1 MIRIAASILSADFA
15 NLERDL
21 ESITSSDL
29 IHVDVMDGHFVPNL
43 TIGLPVVKRLQEVSK
58 VPLDVHLMI
67 DNPDRWAP
75 MYADTGAFSVTFHFE
90 ACAKV
95 AETINSVRNSG
106 SKVGLALKPGTELKE
121 VESFLP
127 DIDMLLIMMVEPGF
141 GGQSLMESVI
151 PKISEAKTLALDTL
165 PDLSIQVDGGIKS
178 SNIEKLAEA
187 GADTFVA
194 GQSIMSASDRN
205 AEIALLRELAQA
217 SAS

>member
-1 MIRIAASILSADFA
+1 MTRIAASILSADFA

-43 TIGLPVVKRLQEVSK
+43 TIGLPVVARLQEVSK

-106 SKVGLALKPGTELKE
+106 SKVGLALKPGTELRE
-121 VESFLP
+121 VESFLA

-151 PKISEAKTLALDTL
+151 PKISEAKTLARDTL

-217 SAS
+217 SAT

>member
-1 MIRIAASILSADFA
+1 
-15 NLERDL
+15 
-21 ESITSSDL
+21 
-29 IHVDVMDGHFVPNL
+29 
-43 TIGLPVVKRLQEVSK
+43 
-58 VPLDVHLMI
+58 
-67 DNPDRWAP
+67 
-75 MYADTGAFSVTFHFE
+75 
-90 ACAKV
+90 
-95 AETINSVRNSG
+95 
-106 SKVGLALKPGTELKE
+106 
-121 VESFLP
+121 
-127 DIDMLLIMMVEPGF
+127 MMVEPGF

-151 PKISEAKTLALDTL
+151 PKISEAKTLARDTL

>member
-1 MIRIAASILSADFA
+1 MTRIAASILSADFA

-43 TIGLPVVKRLQEVSK
+43 TIGLPVVTRLQEVSK
-58 VPLDVHLMI
+58 VPLDIHLMI
-67 DNPDRWAP
+67 ENPHRWAP

-90 ACAKV
+90 ACSKV
-95 AETINSVRNSG
+95 AETIKSVRNSG
-106 SKVGLALKPGTELKE
+106 SKVGLALKPGTKLKE
-121 VESFLP
+121 IESFLP

-151 PKISEAKTLALDTL
+151 PKIAEAKMRARDTL
-165 PDLSIQVDGGIKS
+165 PNLSIQVDGGIKS

-194 GQSIMSASDRN
+194 GQSIMSALDRN

>member
-1 MIRIAASILSADFA
+1 MTRIAASILSADFA

-67 DNPDRWAP
+67 DNPDSWAP

-106 SKVGLALKPGTELKE
+106 SKVGLALKPGTELRE
-121 VESFLP
+121 VESFLA

-151 PKISEAKTLALDTL
+151 PKISEAKTLARDTL

>member
-1 MIRIAASILSADFA
+1 MTRIAASILSADFA

-21 ESITSSDL
+21 ESITSADL

-43 TIGLPVVKRLQEVSK
+43 TIGLPVVTRLQEVSK

-67 DNPDRWAP
+67 ENPDRWAP

-90 ACAKV
+90 ACSKV
-95 AETINSVRNSG
+95 AETIKSVRNSG

-121 VESFLP
+121 IESFLP

-151 PKISEAKTLALDTL
+151 PKIAEAKMQARDTL
-165 PDLSIQVDGGIKS
+165 PNLSIQVDGGIKS

-194 GQSIMSASDRN
+194 GQSIMSALDRN
-205 AEIALLRELAQA
+205 AEIALLRKLALA

>member
-1 MIRIAASILSADFA
+1 MTRIAASILSADFA

-43 TIGLPVVKRLQEVSK
+43 TIGLPVVARLQEVSK

-90 ACAKV
+90 ACSKV
-95 AETINSVRNSG
+95 AETIKSVRNSG
-106 SKVGLALKPGTELKE
+106 SKVGLALKPGTELEE
-121 VESFLP
+121 VESFLA

-151 PKISEAKTLALDTL
+151 PKISEAKTLARDTL

-205 AEIALLRELAQA
+205 AEIALLRELAHA

>member
-1 MIRIAASILSADFA
+1 MTRIAASILSADFA

-43 TIGLPVVKRLQEVSK
+43 TIGLPVVTRLQQVSK

-90 ACAKV
+90 ACSKV
-95 AETINSVRNSG
+95 AETIKSVRNSG

-121 VESFLP
+121 VESFLA

-151 PKISEAKTLALDTL
+151 PKISEAKTLARDTL
-165 PDLSIQVDGGIKS
+165 PNISIQVDGGIKS

-194 GQSIMSASDRN
+194 GQSIMSAPDRN

>member
-1 MIRIAASILSADFA
+1 MTRIAASILSADFA

-43 TIGLPVVKRLQEVSK
+43 TIGLPVVARLQEVSK

-121 VESFLP
+121 VGSFLA

>member
-1 MIRIAASILSADFA
+1 MTRIAASILSADFA

-43 TIGLPVVKRLQEVSK
+43 TIGLPVVTRLQEVSK

-67 DNPDRWAP
+67 ENPDRWAP

-90 ACAKV
+90 ACFKV
-95 AETINSVRNSG
+95 AETIKSVRNSG
-106 SKVGLALKPGTELKE
+106 SKVGLALKPGTKLKE
-121 VESFLP
+121 IESFLP

-141 GGQSLMESVI
+141 GGQNLMESVI
-151 PKISEAKTLALDTL
+151 PKIAEAKMQARDTL
-165 PDLSIQVDGGIKS
+165 PNLSIQVDGGIKS

-194 GQSIMSASDRN
+194 GQSIMSALDRN
-205 AEIALLRELAQA
+205 AEISLLRELAQA

>member
-1 MIRIAASILSADFA
+1 MTRIAASILSADFA

-43 TIGLPVVKRLQEVSK
+43 TIGLPVVTRLQEVSE

-67 DNPDRWAP
+67 ENPDRWAP

-90 ACAKV
+90 ACSKV
-95 AETINSVRNSG
+95 AETIKSVRNSG

-121 VESFLP
+121 IESLLP

-151 PKISEAKTLALDTL
+151 PKIAEAKMQARDTL
-165 PDLSIQVDGGIKS
+165 PNLSIQVDGGIKS
-178 SNIEKLAEA
+178 SNIEKLSEA

-194 GQSIMSASDRN
+194 GQSIMSALDRN

>member
-1 MIRIAASILSADFA
+1 MTRIASSILSADFA

-43 TIGLPVVKRLQEVSK
+43 TIGLPVVARLQEVSK

-90 ACAKV
+90 ACSKV
-95 AETINSVRNSG
+95 AETIKSVRNSG
-106 SKVGLALKPGTELKE
+106 SKVGLALKPGTELEE
-121 VESFLP
+121 VESFLA

-151 PKISEAKTLALDTL
+151 PKISEAKTLARDTL

-194 GQSIMSASDRN
+194 GQSIMSSSDRN

>member
-1 MIRIAASILSADFA
+1 MTRIAASILSADFA

-43 TIGLPVVKRLQEVSK
+43 TIGLPVVARLQEVSK

-90 ACAKV
+90 ACSKV
-95 AETINSVRNSG
+95 AETIKSVRNSG

-121 VESFLP
+121 VESFLA

-151 PKISEAKTLALDTL
+151 PKISEAKTLARDTL
-165 PDLSIQVDGGIKS
+165 PNISIQVDGGIKS

-194 GQSIMSASDRN
+194 GQSIMSAPDRN

>member
-1 MIRIAASILSADFA
+1 MTRIAASILSADFA
-15 NLERDL
+15 NLEKDL

-43 TIGLPVVKRLQEVSK
+43 TIGLPVVARLQEVSK

-67 DNPDRWAP
+67 DSPDHWAP

-90 ACAKV
+90 ACSKV
-95 AETINSVRNSG
+95 AETIKSVRNSG
-106 SKVGLALKPGTELKE
+106 SKVGLALKPGTELRE
-121 VESFLP
+121 VESFLA

-151 PKISEAKTLALDTL
+151 PKISEAKTLARDTL